1 MPKTIREAIEETVS
15 RIVRADPETVLDGVR
30 ALWDELDLAA
40 VDRRALAIEGL
51 ANRVRVRLERGKR
64 ASESSSPDSDFWS
77 KYRRELMAALR
88 HSHSP
93 ERATTSAAASRRLAK
108 KRDI

>member
-40 VDRRALAIEGL
+40 VDRRALAMEGL

-64 ASESSSPDSDFWS
+64 TPEERRADSDFWS
-77 KYRRELMAALR
+77 KYRRELIAAL
-88 HSHSP
+88 SHSP
-93 ERATTSAAASRRLAK
+93 ERAAGRTAPSKRRAK
-108 KRDI
+108 LTRN

>member
-1 MPKTIREAIEETVS
+1 MSKTIREAVEETVS
-15 RIVRADPETVLDGVR
+15 RLVRADPETVFDGVR

-51 ANRVRVRLERGKR
+51 ANRVRVMLERGKR

-88 HSHSP
+88 HSP
-93 ERATTSAAASRRLAK
+93 ERATPRAAASRRRAK
-108 KRDI
+108 KR